1 MNTRILYA
9 LTVAGFFATA
19 YFLLVAKS
27 FELAIIASILAF
39 ASTFIIFVE
48 RTRMRENTEIHCGR
62 L

>member
-9 LTVAGFFATA
+9 LAATGFLATA

-27 FELAIIASILAF
+27 FELAIIASILTF
-39 ASTFIIFVE
+39 ASAFMIFVGHA
-48 RTRMRENTEIHCGR
+48 RMGENTEIHCGR